1 MDQGILVKSDLDIG
15 HDLIL
20 GLERV
25 GIPISAAF
33 WLQDDEDGRWQLV
46 LASPLT
52 ESQDVRSIYRE
63 IWKVLSGLPSASGLT
78 SDELADYRINVVGPH
93 ASLIREIKN
102 KVRTGDELQEIRLD
116 ELHMAG
122 RKYRSSRIYRVAGG
136 KIDHG
141 ARVRVKSSGRLGTV
155 RGLIKDGGEPRYLVV
170 YELTPDDLKR
180 VGVDLH
186 PPIGDELPADDLELL
201 YVGRVGRWPKTL
213 PRVMRLAS

>member
-1 MDQGILVKSDLDIG
+1 MDQSILVRADINVG
-15 HDLIL
+15 RELIL
-20 GLERV
+20 GLERGGV
-25 GIPISAAF
+25 PISAAF

-46 LASPLT
+46 LSSPLAD
-52 ESQDVRSIYRE
+52 SQDVRGIYRE
-63 IWKVLSGLPSASGLT
+63 IWNILPGLASRYGVG
-78 SDELADYRINVVGPH
+78 SNDLADYRINVVGQH
-93 ASLIREIKN
+93 ANLVREIKN

-136 KIDHG
+136 KFGPD
-141 ARVRVKSSGRLGTV
+141 ARVRVKSSGRLGTIQ
-155 RGLIKDGGEPRYLVV
+155 GLVKNGDDPRYLVV
-170 YELTPDDLKR
+170 YDLTLDDLKR

-201 YVGRVGRWPKTL
+201 YTTRVGRWPKTL